1 MSLVAAIAIVI
12 ALPSIVALARLFR
25 SQLYGVTASDPLTL
39 GGAVVL
45 AVVMVALAA
54 VLPARRAASIE
65 PMQALR
71 TE

>member
-1 MSLVAAIAIVI
+1 MILIATIALALPAIV
-12 ALPSIVALARLFR
+12 LLARLFR
-25 SQLYGVTASDPLTL
+25 SQLYGVPASDSLAL
-39 GGAVVL
+39 AGAVLL
-45 AVVMVALAA
+45 AAVMVTLAA